1 MVCHGGTGCG
11 WEGNA
16 VLTRSS
22 HAAAPADAAPT
33 FSKAGFA
40 YDAIRRKIIDGIYQ
54 PGDRLRLSELAR
66 ELNLSEMPV
75 REAMRLLQKDGLV
88 VVHLH
93 RGAQVARLSFQRGR
107 DVTEARMTLER
118 AAAVAA
124 MPRHDADS
132 LANLHR
138 LLAEMER
145 AASRPVRFAVKNRAF
160 CTALFAPC
168 PNGFIRQ
175 QIDDFWDQVWQ
186 ASSTSVFEVMGHR
199 VQETIDENRT
209 ILGHLQDRD
218 ARRLT
223 AALDRRMRNTMAAW
237 DGAVAREEQG
247 RPPAKAVPIPAAGA
261 KLAVPPPRRAAAIPR
276 RVKPATRPTGRVEA

>member
-1 MVCHGGTGCG
+1 M
-11 WEGNA
+11 
-16 VLTRSS
+16 TRPSQ
-22 HAAAPADAAPT
+22 AAAPADVAPT
-33 FSKAGFA
+33 FSKAGYA
-40 YDAIRRKIIDGIYQ
+40 YDTIRRKIIDGVYQ

-75 REAMRLLQKDGLV
+75 REAIRLLQKDGLV

-93 RGAQVARLSFQRGR
+93 RGAEVARLSFQRGR

-118 AAAVAA
+118 AAALLA
-124 MPRHDADS
+124 MPLHGAES

-145 AASRPVRFAVKNRAF
+145 AASRPVRFALKNRAF

-175 QIDDFWDQVWQ
+175 QIEDFWDQVWQ
-186 ASSTSVFEVMGHR
+186 ASSTSVFEVMDHR

-209 ILGHLQDRD
+209 ILEHLENGD
-218 ARRLT
+218 ARRLA
-223 AALDRRMRNTMAAW
+223 AALDRRMRNTIAAW
-237 DGAVAREEQG
+237 DGAVAREDHG
-247 RPPAKAVPIPAAGA
+247 RLTAA
-261 KLAVPPPRRAAAIPR
+261 
-276 RVKPATRPTGRVEA
+276 